1 MTYLIVTAKIIFFIK
16 IFYILKNPKKLKFY
30 KKRGD
35 VYLQKVLKVITHI
48 FLLFVIVIAFMGIVY
63 MQLNKTTAFDEY
75 NSKASICKVEKLEF
89 TNENWFLEIPK
100 INLKANINYG
110 TTEEVMNE
118 FIGHFDETEVWTGNI
133 GLAAHNRGY
142 PVNYF
147 GRLKELQIGDEI
159 IYTTIYGTKTY
170 KVSISTII
178 KDTDWSYLQKT
189 NENKLTLIT
198 CVENEPNYRRCI
210 QAIEI

>member
-1 MTYLIVTAKIIFFIK
+1 
-16 IFYILKNPKKLKFY
+16 
-30 KKRGD
+30 
-35 VYLQKVLKVITHI
+35 
-48 FLLFVIVIAFMGIVY
+48 

-75 NSKASICKVEKLEF
+75 NLQATICKIEKLEF
-89 TNENWFLEIPK
+89 TNENWVLEIPK
-100 INLKANINYG
+100 INLRANINFG

-118 FIGHFDETEVWTGNI
+118 FIGHFDETELWTGNI

-159 IYTTIYGTKTY
+159 KYTTIYGTKTY

-178 KDTDWSYLQKT
+178 KDTDWSYLQATK
-189 NENKLTLIT
+189 ENKLTLIT

>member
-1 MTYLIVTAKIIFFIK
+1 MYLFKHFKRSILVLLLYVVILIIISIMPTHKIYSFSKNASKISVCDMTQRIE
-16 IFYILKNPKKLKFY
+16 KLK
-30 KKRGD
+30 
-35 VYLQKVLKVITHI
+35 
-48 FLLFVIVIAFMGIVY
+48 
-63 MQLNKTTAFDEY
+63 
-75 NSKASICKVEKLEF
+75 F
-89 TNENWFLEIPK
+89 TNENWILEIPK
-100 INLKANINYG
+100 INLKANINFG

-159 IYTTIYGTKTY
+159 KYTTIYGTKTY
-170 KVSISTII
+170 KVETKTII
-178 KDTDWSYLQKT
+178 EDTDWSYLQKT
-189 NENKLTLIT
+189 EDNKITLIT
-198 CVENEPNYRRCI
+198 CVENQPKYRRCI

>member
-1 MTYLIVTAKIIFFIK
+1 MIIQNYTIDRFTTFTSQISVCSIKQKI
-16 IFYILKNPKKLKFY
+16 
-30 KKRGD
+30 
-35 VYLQKVLKVITHI
+35 
-48 FLLFVIVIAFMGIVY
+48 
-63 MQLNKTTAFDEY
+63 
-75 NSKASICKVEKLEF
+75 EKLQF

-100 INLKANINYG
+100 INLKANINFG

-118 FIGHFDETEVWTGNI
+118 FIGHFDNTEVWTGNI

-159 IYTTIYGTKTY
+159 KYTTIYGTRTY
-170 KVSISTII
+170 KVEVSTII
-178 KDTDWSYLQKT
+178 ADTDWSYLQETK
-189 NENKLTLIT
+189 ENKLTLIT
-198 CVENEPNYRRCI
+198 CVENEPKYRRCI